1 MTLLLKLL
9 KVLIAIKSIDQDY
22 KGLPERLRIHT
33 KEFQIG
39 EKNIL
44 CFIYLGGLRSSGVYC
59 EKAELSIEFLIY
71 RGNTYD

>member
-1 MTLLLKLL
+1 MKLF

-44 CFIYLGGLRSSGVYC
+44 CFYISGW
-59 EKAELSIEFLIY
+59 S
-71 RGNTYD
+71 